1 MGPKRSELVVLRT
14 FENVLDA
21 ELAKGALGAADVESF
36 IQDDDDGSMR
46 PHLGMNRVRVAVWR
60 HDADKAFA
68 ILGGSD

>member
-1 MGPKRSELVVLRT
+1 MGLKRSELVVLRT

-21 ELAKGALGAADVESF
+21 ELARNALGAADVESF
-36 IQDDDDGSMR
+36 IQDNDAAGMR
-46 PHLGMNRVRVAVWR
+46 PHPGMNRVQVVVWA